1 MMVPQPSRTLDLQRK
16 EELILQ
22 KQIRQSTAK
31 IKNNLPTLIE
41 ASPDFN
47 SKKLPYLP
55 YLPDSV
61 QSQFSSYP
69 PYDDTSESVVT
80 DDLPSL
86 YSVPHKLRS
95 ESRCSSITFDLTDAE
110 GYNRNR
116 SKSRNKRNNNK
127 EKQKDFKEESQANI
141 FAEESPTMQRSKP
154 HSSKQM
160 SFEKEEDEILSK
172 WSCRKCTLENPLQ
185 EAVCMACGGSRLSSI
200 GDIEVPRIVE
210 PKNLVNL
217 IKDEFDEELI
227 EDEDNN
233 NVKDLRWKCKVCTLE
248 NEPLNYYCD
257 ACNSPNPKKD
267 EKERNAAP
275 HGGNPVNNITNN
287 DNWILISKIVR
298 YVGIACFCLIILIA
312 LTNMVLS
319 VINLFRTFLASSPV
333 AESVT
338 EELRENSKL
347 NRINTPLTVTDVNKR
362 ENEFSRKI
370 SPVEHNTET
379 QDNLER
385 GYAKV
390 ITVTEFSEK
399 SDIEK
404 ETNDPEPAIDNVA
417 NIEVDDSED
426 DFDFVRGIFFE
437 TFGFLPTL
445 FIIYW
450 PLFLFLVAKICN
462 VAKISQNAQSPS
474 PQQQPRVAQPM

>member
-1 MMVPQPSRTLDLQRK
+1 MK
-16 EELILQ
+16 EECLLICCS
-22 KQIRQSTAK
+22 I
-31 IKNNLPTLIE
+31 
-41 ASPDFN
+41 
-47 SKKLPYLP
+47 
-55 YLPDSV
+55 
-61 QSQFSSYP
+61 
-69 PYDDTSESVVT
+69 
-80 DDLPSL
+80 
-86 YSVPHKLRS
+86 
-95 ESRCSSITFDLTDAE
+95 SRCSSITFDLTDAE

-217 IKDEFDEELI
+217 IKEEFDEELI

-275 HGGNPVNNITNN
+275 HGGNHVNNITNN
-287 DNWILISKIVR
+287 DNWILISKIIR
-298 YVGIACFCLIILIA
+298 
-312 LTNMVLS
+312 
-319 VINLFRTFLASSPV
+319 
-333 AESVT
+333 
-338 EELRENSKL
+338 
-347 NRINTPLTVTDVNKR
+347 
-362 ENEFSRKI
+362 
-370 SPVEHNTET
+370 
-379 QDNLER
+379 
-385 GYAKV
+385 
-390 ITVTEFSEK
+390 
-399 SDIEK
+399 
-404 ETNDPEPAIDNVA
+404 
-417 NIEVDDSED
+417 
-426 DFDFVRGIFFE
+426 
-437 TFGFLPTL
+437 
-445 FIIYW
+445 
-450 PLFLFLVAKICN
+450 
-462 VAKISQNAQSPS
+462 
-474 PQQQPRVAQPM
+474 